1 MKFDVLF
8 IGDRFASYAAAAT
21 MSRHG
26 RSVCVLPDPDP
37 LCGRNRLLVKDGF
50 NLDFGILSERAVGI
64 DPIDVLS
71 AAGLKPMFFP
81 RGNVFHYNGAKLNR
95 VPSTF
100 IEFFTARAFG
110 SSPMKALASLFIKLK
125 RQNIGTSGHGISMG
139 EWINELKDSNDDYL
153 EAASLLGAMC
163 WDSPDF
169 EKIPVSLAFE
179 TLNECPVKTSSI
191 PFGGWKNVFASME
204 SVIREKGDILDV
216 SKIERIVIDGGR
228 AKGAIVD
235 GESIEADFVVVC
247 AQNSSLQGLCLADYL
262 KDEFRH
268 ILKDDCSVGGV
279 SLDLGIEGKI
289 SETIDQIVTLDPFTH
304 GMVVSNVEPALAPRG
319 CQLLSWFAPAS
330 KSEIDC
336 PDGIKN
342 IQVRIQ
348 DVIELLFPGVM
359 NNIVIER
366 WRAGEA
372 NSSRVCFARSGERR
386 PSLDAFSVPN
396 IFLLNDS
403 LDYGGRKGD
412 PALKAALELPLVIE
426 KLSSNEKHC

>member
-1 MKFDVLF
+1 MGCEMKFDVIF
-8 IGDRFASYAAAAT
+8 IGDRFAAYAAASIL
-21 MSRHG
+21 SRRG
-26 RSVCVLPDPDP
+26 RSVCVLPEPDP
-37 LCGRNRLLVKDGF
+37 LCGTNRILVKDGF

-64 DPIDVLS
+64 DPNPVIS

-81 RGNVFHYNGAKLNR
+81 RGNVYHYNGAKLNR
-95 VPSTF
+95 VPSAF
-100 IEFFTARAFG
+100 NELFSARTFG
-110 SSPMKALASLFIKLK
+110 SSSMKAFASLFFKLK
-125 RQNIGTSGHGISMG
+125 RLNKGTSENGTSMG
-139 EWINELKDSNDDYL
+139 EWINGLKVSNDDYI
-153 EAASLLGAMC
+153 EAASLLGAIC
-163 WDSPDF
+163 WDFPDF
-169 EKIPVSLAFE
+169 EKIPVSLVFE
-179 TLNECPVKTSSI
+179 TINECPVKTSSI

-204 SVIREKGDILDV
+204 NIIREKGDILDV

-235 GESIEADFVVVC
+235 GESLEADFVVVC
-247 AQNSSLQGLCLADYL
+247 AQNSSLQGLCLSDYV

-268 ILKDDCSVGGV
+268 ILNGNFSVSGV

-289 SETIDQIVTLDPFTH
+289 SESKDQIVTLDPFTH

-342 IQVRIQ
+342 IQVRIK
-348 DVIELLFPGVM
+348 DVIELLFPGAM
-359 NNIVIER
+359 DRIVVER

-372 NSSRVCFARSGERR
+372 NSSRVCFAQSGERR
-386 PSLDAFSVPN
+386 PSLDAFSIPN
-396 IFLLNDS
+396 ILLLNDS

-412 PALKAALELPLVIE
+412 PALAAALELPSII
-426 KLSSNEKHC
+426 